1 MRIKKSNYYFTIWQV
16 SSGIL
21 MMSSVLIA
29 KYPLVFFLSTIIG
42 IIGAQQLITYK
53 KLWVIENKISTQDV
67 GSMIKKT
74 KIIVIVIQVCIIITA
89 ILIASQ
95 TFHKIKF

>member
-1 MRIKKSNYYFTIWQV
+1 MRIKKSNFYFTISQV
-16 SSGIL
+16 FFGIL
-21 MMSSVLIA
+21 SLSSVFVV
-29 KYPLVFFLSTIIG
+29 KYPLLIFLSTIIG
-42 IIGAQQLITYK
+42 IIGFQQLITYK
-53 KLWVIENKISTQDV
+53 KLWVIENKISTQNV